1 MQKDRASFLDIL
13 DSCKK
18 IMQYTEGKTLE
29 AFLADTA
36 CQDAVIRRIEIMGEA
51 ARRISDEMKTKYPE
65 LPWQEMIGMR
75 NVMIHE
81 YDGLD
86 IHLVWETVSVDVPA
100 LADAIQGTLR
110 LEGIS

>member
-1 MQKDRASFLDIL
+1 MQKDRAYLLDIL
-13 DSCKK
+13 DSCKR
-18 IMQYTEGKTLE
+18 IMQYTDGKTLE
-29 AFLADTA
+29 AFLSDAA

-51 ARRISDEMKTKYPE
+51 ARRISDETKTKYPD

-100 LADAIQGTLR
+100 LAGAIQKTLR
-110 LEGIS
+110 LEDTS